1 MGRTAIVISATIAAM
16 AAGTASSWAATP
28 LSIRDSWRIGNAGT
42 SFCSAQSVA
51 TDKALTGMFDI
62 GYSITCR
69 DAALPVGKLFKV
81 HDTSS
86 AAARIVADRTE
97 RATCEQPRRETI
109 PGLGPVNITDCRLKD
124 VNVAYRAYELRRG
137 RVLYAAQ
144 GLGGYDSALQ
154 LGLRSL
160 VADQPVKGEISIA
173 TTGVGDPAAFARV
186 QAGTLTRDKALE
198 EAYRRNNAGSYAE
211 AAEFFAAASAG
222 IRDTPLGRA
231 EALVNEA
238 LQKSNLGRFAEADS
252 LFSKAAELVG
262 SDPIVARRL
271 RNYRAIHDLNQGD
284 AKAALAELEKPLPKA
299 VRDQEHGDA
308 RQLEINSTVSRRLN
322 ADSRFGQQLSAQTDE
337 LLPDEKIEIL
347 DGQAMQLRG
356 TCLRLTGNREGAR
369 EALRQADGELLS
381 VRGGKVAS
389 ILWMRAQIFGDLG
402 ALAEEDG
409 QAAEAS
415 RLYREAV
422 ALLEVNYPGTAV
434 LLNSKARLAGYLAR
448 NGQVQ
453 TAEAMF
459 SEIVHSQPDT
469 SNLPPSFANVLRPYV
484 DLLLKR
490 GDDPQATAE
499 IFATTQ
505 LMIRPGLAQTQA
517 VLARELNGGTDE
529 ASRLFRQSVTLTR
542 QVERARIELSR
553 LQELAKPTPQ
563 DIVRARVLRAT
574 LDSSQ
579 KEQLTTQAALS
590 NFPRFRAVAS
600 DTISL
605 ADLQK
610 MLRAGEA
617 YYRMTIVG
625 DDVYAALV
633 TPSAARAV
641 KLGIT
646 AKQLDE
652 QVNALRD
659 TISKVENGKRTTYP
673 FDVALSH
680 QLYTELFGAFA
691 SALPSVRHLV
701 FEPDGPMLRL
711 PINLL
716 VMDQASVDAYQ
727 KRAATGDDAAY
738 DFRGIS
744 WLGRDRDISTA
755 VSPRAFAQLRAAP
768 PSAGRKQYLGLGEN
782 SVPAASA
789 EGQIPAAA
797 DRDCLLPLS
806 SWSHPISARELEVA
820 SSILKPMAPSGV
832 DIVTRDQFTDTGVE
846 QRRDLDQYR
855 ILHFATHGVVTAR
868 AAKCAAQPALLT
880 SFGGTGSDGLL
891 TFREIF
897 DLHLDADVV
906 ILSACDTAGKASA
919 AATQQAGLSSGGDVA
934 LDGLVRAFVGAGGRL
949 VIASH
954 WPVPDDYDATERL
967 ITGLFS
973 APPGTPTVTALRMS
987 QRQLMDDVNTSHP
1000 FYWSAFAAV
1009 GDGEI
1014 PVIRSS
1020 KPQIAQ
1026 SDR

>member
-1 MGRTAIVISATIAAM
+1 MGKTAIVIAAAAIAGLG
-16 AAGTASSWAATP
+16 AAASTWAATP
-28 LSIRDSWRIGNAGT
+28 LSVRDSWRIGSSGT
-42 SFCSAQSVA
+42 SFCSAQSL
-51 TDKALTGMFDI
+51 TIDKALTGMFDA
-62 GYSITCR
+62 GYAITCR
-69 DAALPVGKLFKV
+69 DAALPVGKLYKLR
-81 HDTSS
+81 DSGG
-86 AAARIVADRTE
+86 AAERIARDRSE
-97 RATCEQPRRETI
+97 RANCEARRRGNVA
-109 PGLGPVNITDCRLKD
+109 GLGPVDVIECKLKD
-124 VNVAYRAYELRRG
+124 ADVVYRSYELRRG
-137 RVLYAAQ
+137 RMVYAAE

-154 LGLRSL
+154 FGLRSL

-186 QAGTLTRDKALE
+186 QAGTLAPDKALE

-211 AAEFFAAASAG
+211 AAEFFAAASTGSGDA
-222 IRDTPLGRA
+222 PLSRA

-252 LFSKAAELVG
+252 LFARAAELVG
-262 SDPIVARRL
+262 SDPVVARRL
-271 RNYRAIHDLNQGD
+271 RNYRAIHELNQGD
-284 AKAALAELEKPLPKA
+284 AKAALAELDKPLPKA
-299 VRDQEHGDA
+299 LYTSTASGA
-308 RQLEINSTVSRRLN
+308 GSLEINDTTAQRLN
-322 ADSRFGQQLSAQTDE
+322 ADSKFGQQLGTQSAE

-347 DGQAMQLRG
+347 EGQALQLRG
-356 TCLRLTGNREGAR
+356 TALRLSGDRAGAR
-369 EALRQADGELLS
+369 DALRRADGELLS

-402 ALAEEDG
+402 AIAEE
-409 QAAEAS
+409 ANEPAEAS
-415 RLYREAV
+415 RLYRQAV
-422 ALLEVNYPGTAV
+422 TLLEVNYPGTAV

-448 NGQVQ
+448 NGQVA

-459 SEIVHSQPDT
+459 ADIVHSQPDT

-484 DLLLKR
+484 DLLLKK
-490 GDDPQATAE
+490 GDDPKATTE
-499 IFATTQ
+499 IFAATQ
-505 LMIRPGLAQTQA
+505 LMVRPGLAQTQA
-517 VLARELNGGTDE
+517 VLARELTGGTDE

-542 QVERARIELSR
+542 QVERARIELAR
-553 LQELAKPTPQ
+553 LQDLAKPTPQ
-563 DIVRARVLRAT
+563 DAVRARVLRAT

-590 NFPRFRAVAS
+590 SFPRYRAVSS
-600 DTISL
+600 DTIDL
-605 ADLQK
+605 PDLQK
-610 MLRAGEA
+610 SLRAGEA

-625 DDVYAALV
+625 DHVYAMMITAQ
-633 TPSAARAV
+633 TAHAV
-641 KLGIT
+641 KLQVT
-646 AKQLDE
+646 AKQLGD
-652 QVNALRD
+652 QVSALRE
-659 TISKVENGKRTTYP
+659 TISKVENGQRTTYP

-680 QLYTELFGAFA
+680 QLYGELFGPFEA
-691 SALPSVRHLV
+691 ALPKVKHLI

-716 VMDQASVDAYQ
+716 VMNQASVDAYQ
-727 KRAATGDDAAY
+727 QRAKASDEAAY
-738 DFRGIS
+738 DFRGIA

-755 VSPRAFAQLRAAP
+755 VSPRSFVQIRSVP
-768 PSAGRKQYLGLGEN
+768 PSAGRKEYLGLGEN
-782 SVPAASA
+782 TPPSASA
-789 EGQIPAAA
+789 GGLIPAAA
-797 DRDCLLPLS
+797 DRDCLLPMS
-806 SWSHPISARELEVA
+806 SWSRPISAHELEVA
-820 SSILKPMAPSGV
+820 SAILKQYDPNGV
-832 DIVTRDQFTDTGVE
+832 DIVTREQFTDTNLE
-846 QRRDLDQYR
+846 ARSDLAQYR

-868 AAKCAAQPALLT
+868 AAKCPAQPALLT
-880 SFGGTGSDGLL
+880 SFGGSGSDGLL

-897 DLHLDADVV
+897 DLHLDADLV

-954 WPVPDDYDATERL
+954 WPVPDDFNATQRL

-1014 PVIRSS
+1014 PVIRAP
-1020 KPQIAQ
+1020 KAQIAAVK
-1026 SDR
+1026 R